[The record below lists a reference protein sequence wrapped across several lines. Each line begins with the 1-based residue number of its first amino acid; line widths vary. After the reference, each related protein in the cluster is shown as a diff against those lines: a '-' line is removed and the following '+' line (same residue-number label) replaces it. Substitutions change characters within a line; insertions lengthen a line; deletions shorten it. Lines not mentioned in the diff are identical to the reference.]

1 MQENGENSSDAV
13 DPSEV
18 DATQAQ
24 EGENNP
30 ENNETTSGAANQEN
44 GQGSNQENT
53 QESNQE
59 NNGKINSKQT
69 SSEAMGGPE
78 ESTQVG
84 EKTQEEQDVDY
95 VKQNS
100 NIIWPLRGVITS
112 RYGSRTPTAIVS
124 ANHRGLDIAGNT
136 GDTIISAMDGTVV
149 LASGTGDYGNH
160 IQIEN
165 GEITTLY
172 AHCSELLVQKG
183 ATVKQG
189 DIIAKVGQTG
199 RATGPH
205 LHFEI
210 RRDGRFINP
219 EQILG
224 SL

>member
-1 MQENGENSSDAV
+1 
-13 DPSEV
+13 
-18 DATQAQ
+18 
-24 EGENNP
+24 
-30 ENNETTSGAANQEN
+30 
-44 GQGSNQENT
+44 
-53 QESNQE
+53 
-59 NNGKINSKQT
+59 
-69 SSEAMGGPE
+69 MGGPE

-124 ANHRGLDIAGNT
+124 TNHRGLDIAGNT

-172 AHCSELLVQKG
+172 AHCSELLVQEG

-224 SL
+224 SLWGTYANKN